1 MEDWVTLLHNAKAKI
16 QSLEVYETPLAH
28 GADEASAL
36 SIIHPAGSMPLKL
49 LKDLVAL
56 SKNQD
61 ALKVLSNILI
71 AALHLACMLRG
82 TANKDD
88 RLVFICSSDTYL
100 TI

>member
-1 MEDWVTLLHNAKAKI
+1 MLLHNAKAKI

-36 SIIHPAGSMPLKL
+36 SIIHPARSMLLKL

-82 TANKDD
+82 TANKG
-88 RLVFICSSDTYL
+88 RSTGKHFFFP
-100 TI
+100 